1 MEEKL
6 TLKKFEEASE
16 IVKKVTL
23 NTNLI
28 YSDYFSDQTGNQVY
42 IKPENMQFTGA
53 YKVRGSYYKISTL
66 SDEERERGLITAS
79 AGNHAQGVAY
89 AAKIFGVKATVV
101 MPTVTPL
108 MKVNRTK
115 SYGADVILYGDV
127 YDDAC
132 NYALNLAQKEG
143 YTFIHPF
150 DDLDVATGQ
159 GTIAMEIFKELPT
172 VDYILVPIGGGGLA
186 TGVSTLAKM
195 LNPRIKVIGVEPE
208 NAACMKASLK
218 AGEVITLPSANT
230 IADGTAVKTPGTKIF
245 PYIKEN
251 IDDIITIKDE
261 ELIDALFA
269 SAAVGMI
276 IGMNATLSGAEGG
289 CQAECGS
296 AAAMGA
302 AAVVEMMGGTP
313 KMSLDAAAIVIKN
326 VLGLVCDPV
335 AGLVEIPCAKRN
347 AAGAISALCTADM
360 VMAGVSS
367 KITFDDTVSAMYKV
381 GKSLPSSL
389 RETALGGVAVT
400 KSGLELRK
408 KVFGEE

>member
-1 MEEKL
+1 MWYFTSSNFISWRKL
-6 TLKKFEEASE
+6 
-16 IVKKVTL
+16 
-23 NTNLI
+23 
-28 YSDYFSDQTGNQVY
+28 G
-42 IKPENMQFTGA
+42 
-53 YKVRGSYYKISTL
+53 
-66 SDEERERGLITAS
+66 
-79 AGNHAQGVAY
+79 
-89 AAKIFGVKATVV
+89 
-101 MPTVTPL
+101 
-108 MKVNRTK
+108 K
-115 SYGADVILYGDV
+115 S
-127 YDDAC
+127 
-132 NYALNLAQKEG
+132 
-143 YTFIHPF
+143 
-150 DDLDVATGQ
+150 
-159 GTIAMEIFKELPT
+159 
-172 VDYILVPIGGGGLA
+172 
-186 TGVSTLAKM
+186 
-195 LNPRIKVIGVEPE
+195 
-208 NAACMKASLK
+208 
-218 AGEVITLPSANT
+218 
-230 IADGTAVKTPGTKIF
+230 
-245 PYIKEN
+245 
-251 IDDIITIKDE
+251 DE

-408 KVFGEE
+408 RYLEKNKQVDKWKVISDKFEEKFS